1 MAQKEALIQ
10 NFISEL
16 ISFLPASTI
25 DEKNVYKSD
34 FYSLKVPLCILV
46 LIDLSNMSNYE
57 ILKILLGGWHHC
69 LPHSHIAFICIVL
82 NFHTPFTTNGVDFF
96 YVVDN
101 E

>member
-25 DEKNVYKSD
+25 DEKNIKKSN
-34 FYSLKVPLCILV
+34 FYSLKVPLYILV
-46 LIDLSNMSNYE
+46 LIDLSNMSSYV
-57 ILKILLGGWHHC
+57 KILLGGWHHY